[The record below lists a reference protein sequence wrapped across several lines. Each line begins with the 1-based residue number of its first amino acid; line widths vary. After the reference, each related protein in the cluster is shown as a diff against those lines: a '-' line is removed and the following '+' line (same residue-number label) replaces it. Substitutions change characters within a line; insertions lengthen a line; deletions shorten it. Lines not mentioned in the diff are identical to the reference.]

1 MSANRFCLRILSDD
15 IYDYRCYTFDG
26 TNSAQS
32 REVAKRLKEIEKEYE
47 FIRKHNFNVVDEFEK
62 INDMINNLKLYV
74 KSVYNF
80 YWYSI
85 RPHDD
90 VCRFIKEIE
99 HRIKVHKGDRL
110 LAIRSFKRVLGNFE
124 ESISPKMIHK
134 ILTWLKKKNPLSFR
148 CVKRGMKEEIIS
160 DIKKKGI
167 KFDADFLC
175 KFIDENNPMEYVKE
189 WNVRPYVNG
198 KRMKNNKIRSL
209 LKKSFYERQVNSIRF
224 RIISPNLGCLP
235 KQVED
240 IIISYLG
247 FEDKELLVSSPKN
260 NIVSN
265 TQTDITSNL
274 IRSDCCNAMTIYN
287 SGSGANTFYQC
298 TQCRKYGVIKANGRY
313 STPSFNM

>member
-1 MSANRFCLRILSDD
+1 MSSIGFCLKILSDD
-15 IYDYRCYTFDG
+15 IYDYRCYTFKG

-47 FIRKHNFNVVDEFEK
+47 FIRKHNFNIVNEFEK
-62 INDMINNLKLYV
+62 INDMINSLKSYV

-80 YWYSI
+80 YWYEI
-85 RPHDD
+85 RPHAD
-90 VCRFIKEIE
+90 VCKFIEEIE

-110 LAIRSFKRVLGNFE
+110 LSIRSFKRVLGNFE

-167 KFDADFLC
+167 KLDADFLC

-235 KQVED
+235 K
-240 IIISYLG
+240 
-247 FEDKELLVSSPKN
+247 
-260 NIVSN
+260 
-265 TQTDITSNL
+265 
-274 IRSDCCNAMTIYN
+274 
-287 SGSGANTFYQC
+287 
-298 TQCRKYGVIKANGRY
+298 
-313 STPSFNM
+313 